1 MLEPFATHTNCQRL
15 WQGSPKILQL
25 ALTCIRDK
33 IDGFPFQ
40 CLQICAQ
47 KLTVSED
54 SQVLVIEQR
63 PGQAVPTLNAA
74 DTCQCLQVG

>member
-47 KLTVSED
+47 KLTVD
-54 SQVLVIEQR
+54 KDIVD
-63 PGQAVPTLNAA
+63 QAVGTGNAPMEPFA
-74 DTCQCLQVG
+74 FH